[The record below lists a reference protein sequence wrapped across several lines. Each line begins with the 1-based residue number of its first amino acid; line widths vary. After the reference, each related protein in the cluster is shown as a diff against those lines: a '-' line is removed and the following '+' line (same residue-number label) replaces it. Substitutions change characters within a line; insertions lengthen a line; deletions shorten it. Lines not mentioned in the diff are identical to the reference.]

1 MSRYDVIVM
10 GGGPAGSSAGS
21 LLARR
26 GKKVLV
32 LERELFPRFHIGESL
47 IPMCNDVL
55 KEMGVWDK
63 IRQGGFMVKPGAEF
77 TPGNSCGVLR
87 LWFKHNGLPQNAW
100 TYQVERSKFDK
111 ILLDHAASVGCEV
124 RQQARV
130 KEVSF
135 ENELPVVRWEENGGQ
150 HAAGAD
156 WLIDATGRDAFLAK
170 KLGIGKKDIGLPKR
184 VAVYAHFNHT
194 RRNDGE
200 AEGLITI
207 VRLQEG
213 WFWHIPLDATK
224 TSVGLVS
231 PLATFKNSGLEPG
244 AYFEKAVRETS
255 ELAYRFKNAE
265 RVGGYH
271 VTGDYTARQDRLA
284 GSRWLLAGDAAA
296 FIDPI
301 FSSGVLVALKSGMIA
316 AETVMAAGGRTLS
329 GATQRAYDKRVR
341 AMTERFAQMI
351 LMYYDNKS
359 FELFMNPS
367 RFLGLIK
374 AVNQM
379 VSGQT
384 EFTFGVRWRVA
395 LFYLLCRLQH
405 WWPVAPRL
413 DFRDKLAP
421 AGASPGTTS

>member
-1 MSRYDVIVM
+1 MSRYDAIVM

-21 LLARR
+21 LLAKR
-26 GKKVLV
+26 GRKVLV
-32 LERELFPRFHIGESL
+32 LEREQFPRFHIGESL

-55 KEMGVWDK
+55 KEMGVWEK
-63 IRQGGFMVKPGAEF
+63 IEQGGFMKKPGAEF
-77 TPGNSCGVLR
+77 TLGNSCGLLR

-100 TYQVERSKFDK
+100 TFQVERSRFDK
-111 ILLDHAASVGCEV
+111 ILLDHASSVGCEV
-124 RQQARV
+124 RQQAKV
-130 KEVSF
+130 KDVAF
-135 ENELPVVRWEENGGQ
+135 DAQGLPVVRWEEGGEQ

-170 KLGIGKKDIGLPKR
+170 RLGIGKKDIGIPKR
-184 VAVYAHFNHT
+184 VAVYAHFTNT
-194 RRNDGE
+194 RRNEGE

-207 VRLQEG
+207 VRMKEG

-231 PLATFKNSGLEPG
+231 PLAAFKASGLEPG

-255 ELAYRFKNAE
+255 ELAFRFKNAE

-284 GSRWLLAGDAAA
+284 GPRWLLAGDAAA

-301 FSSGVLVALKSGMIA
+301 FSSGVLVALKSGRIA
-316 AETVMAAGGRTLS
+316 AETVMAAGGRSLAP
-329 GATQRAYDKRVR
+329 ATQRAYDRRVR
-341 AMTERFAQMI
+341 AMTERFARMI

-367 RFLGLIK
+367 PFLGLIQ

-384 EFTFGVRWRVA
+384 EFSFGIRWRVA

-405 WWPVAPRL
+405 WWPVTPRL

-421 AGASPGTTS
+421 AREGALP